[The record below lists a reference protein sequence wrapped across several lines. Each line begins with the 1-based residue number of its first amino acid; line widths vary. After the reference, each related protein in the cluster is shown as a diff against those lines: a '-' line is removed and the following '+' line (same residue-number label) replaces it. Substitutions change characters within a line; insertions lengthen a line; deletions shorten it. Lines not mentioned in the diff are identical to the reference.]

1 MLIYGIIL
9 FIFIVLW
16 IQTQNAIDYDEEQVL
31 HRKYSYLISSIFII
45 VAALRGITVGADTAS
60 YVRDYSYVQS
70 YSFDQIVELYPDNSG
85 YYVVSKIFADFGVSV
100 QIWFAIVAGIYIYSV
115 ARLIYRFSSDPVLS
129 YILFLTIGFY
139 GFSLAG
145 LKQTV
150 AMAFVFISYRY
161 LYDNKYIRF
170 SFFVLLASWFH
181 LSSLVFLLAVVIHF
195 LKKLRFYYVILS
207 VLFIIWM
214 VAYNTIV
221 NRVLTLL
228 DFDHYMSYLDMERES
243 NGTLTMFFIV
253 LLIQLVCIIY
263 MNVYT
268 EENSTEAREIFGMS
282 YLGLLAQVLSLV
294 VASAFRIGLYFSL
307 FSVILL
313 PNCISKEKNPKIG
326 LVLKIGIICIFCFYF
341 WYSNHNGSSIAPYI
355 FYWTKLRGL

>member
-31 HRKYSYLISSIFII
+31 HRKYSYLISFIFII
-45 VAALRGITVGADTAS
+45 VATLRGITVGADTAS

-70 YSFDQIVELYPDNSG
+70 YSFDQIVELYSDNPG

-100 QIWFAIVAGIYIYSV
+100 QIWFAIVALIYIYSV

-170 SFFVLLASWFH
+170 GFFVLLASWFH
-181 LSSLVFLLAVVIHF
+181 LSSLVFLFAVVIHF
-195 LKKLRFYYVILS
+195 LKKLRFYYGILS
-207 VLFIIWM
+207 ALFIIWII
-214 VAYNTIV
+214 AYNTIV
-221 NRVLTLL
+221 NRVLNLL
-228 DFDHYMSYLDMERES
+228 GFDHYMSYLNMERES
-243 NGTLTMFFIV
+243 GGTLTMFFIV
-253 LLIQLVCIIY
+253 LLIQLVSIIY
-263 MNVYT
+263 MNAYT

-313 PNCISKEKNPKIG
+313 PNCISKEKNPQIG
-326 LVLKIGIICIFCFYF
+326 LLLKLGIICIFCFYF
-341 WYSNHNGSSIAPYI
+341 WYSNHNGSSIAPYV
-355 FYWTKLRGL
+355 FYWTELRGL